1 MTHDELR
8 AVLPPYAAGELDE
21 GPAEAVR
28 SHLATGCPDC
38 LGALFRLP
46 VGRPRGRWDVSL
58 PRAGWLAPATAVV
71 LAVALATLV
80 GWTIYDLRQR
90 EAERRAEGARAA
102 ARLVDA
108 ETARAEATARSD
120 TLARAL
126 EAARAEAAEA
136 RAAAGV
142 AAGERTRLETELAA
156 AEARVGS
163 LLRSIRRRDAE
174 IDRLLGGAP
183 ERTLADLAAMPGLGV
198 ARLEPRASGAGRGHL
213 LWHPARA
220 AALLY
225 VFGLP
230 SARRAYRIELELD
243 DGRVQSGP
251 AFEPGPEGDAVL
263 PIRLPVVGARLRGV
277 TVVEEPGAR
286 PVLGAQLGA
295 VPAGG

>member
-1 MTHDELR
+1 MLR
-8 AVLPPYAAGELDE
+8 RRDPRRAARRPAALRRGRARRGAGGGGTFAPGDRLPRLPGRALSPSG
-21 GPAEAVR
+21 R
-28 SHLATGCPDC
+28 AT
-38 LGALFRLP
+38 AWP
-46 VGRPRGRWDVSL
+46 VGRQPAARRVAGSRDGRGARRRPRHARRMD
-58 PRAGWLAPATAVV
+58 
-71 LAVALATLV
+71 
-80 GWTIYDLRQR
+80 DLRPP
-90 EAERRAEGARAA
+90 AAGSGA
-102 ARLVDA
+102 AR
-108 ETARAEATARSD
+108 
-120 TLARAL
+120 
-126 EAARAEAAEA
+126 
-136 RAAAGV
+136 G
-142 AAGERTRLETELAA
+142 
-156 AEARVGS
+156 
-163 LLRSIRRRDAE
+163 
-174 IDRLLGGAP
+174 
-183 ERTLADLAAMPGLGV
+183 RTLADLAAMPGLGV

-243 DGRVQSGP
+243 DGRVQPGP